1 MIPIYGKNNNGR
13 GYTIYLDID
22 SMRAYRSD
30 NQEVNQTKYW
40 IGYFVTIIFLS
51 VLTEISLP
59 NTLLVKSSLVIVGV
73 PISIFT
79 GRIIYRKAVN
89 NVREIFPTKDM
100 LEDYIAKGKSLM
112 IKEIMIASIFLII
125 SLVSCFLFITF
136 NWLMWLVLSLMF
148 FAIIGMFS
156 KNITVKRWWL
166 YKYGL
171 SSIDA

>member
-100 LEDYIAKGKSLM
+100 LEDYIAEGKSLM
-112 IKEIMIASIFLII
+112 KKELI
-125 SLVSCFLFITF
+125 LVGIILTF
-136 NWLMWLVLSLMF
+136 SLMLCF
-148 FAIIGMFS
+148 SFLVINSFILLILAFIGFTIFGMLS
-156 KNITVKRWWL
+156 CNMSIKRWKL

-171 SSIDA
+171 SETGT